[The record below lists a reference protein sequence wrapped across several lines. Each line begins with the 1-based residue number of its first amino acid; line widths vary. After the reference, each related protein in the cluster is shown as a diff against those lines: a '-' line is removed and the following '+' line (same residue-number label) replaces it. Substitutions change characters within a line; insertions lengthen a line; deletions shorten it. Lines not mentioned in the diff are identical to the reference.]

1 MKPRLE
7 SDLLRTFVAV
17 AETGSFTRAAE
28 MVGRTQSAISMQIKK
43 LESIVSGELF
53 ARGSRGVGLT
63 RQGEKLLANATRI
76 VALLDE
82 TESSLSAAPLDG
94 PVRIGIPE
102 SYGQSVLSQA
112 LGAFAKRHPRVEVTV
127 RHGHSDLQMA
137 AVERGELDIAVVFQ
151 WEGAPQGEVLT
162 TDPSVWVTSDMHG
175 VHERTPVP
183 VALYDN
189 LGWSRD
195 FAIRSLR
202 ERGIQYRVAYLSS
215 STDGI
220 KLAVS
225 AGLGIAPMSR
235 SNIPAGCR
243 ELLAAEG
250 YGDIDASRVVLH
262 RRPGAPTDAM
272 NGMIEAIREAFGG
285 RPAMSQLA
293 G

>member
-1 MKPRLE
+1 MKTRLE

-28 MVGRTQSAISMQIKK
+28 LVGRTQSAVSMQIKK

-63 RQGEKLLANATRI
+63 RQGEKLLGNATRI

-82 TESSLSAAPLDG
+82 TATTLSAPPLDG

-102 SYGQSVLSQA
+102 SYGQTVLSQA
-112 LGAFAKRHPRVEVTV
+112 LGSFAKRHPRVEVTV
-127 RHGHSDLQMA
+127 RHGHSDSQMA

-151 WEGAPQGEVLT
+151 WDGAPQGEMLT
-162 TDPSVWVTSDMHG
+162 TDPSVWVTSDLHG
-175 VHERTPVP
+175 AHERAPVP

-195 FAIRSLR
+195 FAVRSLR

-225 AGLGIAPMSR
+225 AGLAIAPMAR
-235 SNIPAGCR
+235 SNIPPDCR
-243 ELLAAEG
+243 ELTEAEG
-250 YGDIDASRVVLH
+250 FGDIDASRVVMH
-262 RRPGAPTDAM
+262 RRPGPATNAM
-272 NGMIEAIREAFGG
+272 TGMMEAIREAFVG
-285 RPAMSQLA
+285 RAA
-293 G
+293 V